1 MKNKTYLRKGR
12 SQIKVDQSE
21 IKFEAQAEGE
31 AKGEDQA
38 KVPTNEKKDSL
49 LPGNQRRCKDQLGVK
64 SNKAEIRGIP
74 WCIGH
79 RTKSMQAKAEGE
91 R

>member
-1 MKNKTYLRKGR
+1 MFTERQERNKSRI
-12 SQIKVDQSE
+12 SQKSSS
-21 IKFEAQAEGE
+21 KL
-31 AKGEDQA
+31 KL
-38 KVPTNEKKDSL
+38 KEKESL
-49 LPGNQRRCKDQLGVK
+49 LQGNQRRCKDQLGVK